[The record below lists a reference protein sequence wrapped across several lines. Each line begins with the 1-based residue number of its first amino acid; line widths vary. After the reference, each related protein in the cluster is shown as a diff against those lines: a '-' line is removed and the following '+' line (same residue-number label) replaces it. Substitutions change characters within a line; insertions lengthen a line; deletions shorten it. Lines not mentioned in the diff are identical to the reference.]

1 MDTDLAFTDAV
12 AQAELVASGEASPQ
26 ELVDAAIERI
36 ETLNGSLN
44 AVIHERFDAARKEAA
59 AALPDGPFKGVP
71 AVVKDLGA
79 PIKGEPH
86 HLGSRVLKEAGYRS
100 PFDSFIVE
108 KMRAAGLVILG
119 RTNCPEFGTTITTE
133 PLAYGPSRNPW
144 STDHTTG
151 GSSGGSAAAVS
162 SGMVPLGHAN
172 DGGGSIRIPASN
184 CGLVGLKPSRGRVSP
199 GPAPSE
205 SAWAGSTID
214 HAVTRTVRD
223 SARLLD
229 VLAGEMPGDLF
240 VAPRPARPF
249 GDEVGRDPGQLRIG
263 FLDAPANRDF
273 EGHPECAAAVHA
285 AATLLEAA
293 GHHVEDRHPAA
304 FGDSDFQRH
313 FITIVSSAITAEVAG
328 WGEIIGRTIAPHE
341 LEPDNEAFFAMG
353 AAIGASDYVRSV
365 LWFEDWRRQMAEFWS
380 SEGFDLLL
388 TPVLAFPP
396 ARIGELS
403 EPVTGQMRVIQTLQY
418 TAQVNVSGQPAIS
431 LPIYWSKEGLPI
443 GVQLI
448 AGYGREDV
456 LVRIASQLENA
467 ASWTDRVPPVHA

>member
-1 MDTDLAFTDAV
+1 
-12 AQAELVASGEASPQ
+12 
-26 ELVDAAIERI
+26 
-36 ETLNGSLN
+36 
-44 AVIHERFDAARKEAA
+44 
-59 AALPDGPFKGVP
+59 
-71 AVVKDLGA
+71 
-79 PIKGEPH
+79 
-86 HLGSRVLKEAGYRS
+86 
-100 PFDSFIVE
+100 
-108 KMRAAGLVILG
+108 
-119 RTNCPEFGTTITTE
+119 
-133 PLAYGPSRNPW
+133 
-144 STDHTTG
+144 
-151 GSSGGSAAAVS
+151 
-162 SGMVPLGHAN
+162 
-172 DGGGSIRIPASN
+172 
-184 CGLVGLKPSRGRVSP
+184 
-199 GPAPSE
+199 
-205 SAWAGSTID
+205 
-214 HAVTRTVRD
+214 
-223 SARLLD
+223 
-229 VLAGEMPGDLF
+229 
-240 VAPRPARPF
+240 
-249 GDEVGRDPGQLRIG
+249 
-263 FLDAPANRDF
+263 
-273 EGHPECAAAVHA
+273 
-285 AATLLEAA
+285 
-293 GHHVEDRHPAA
+293 PAA
-304 FGDSDFQRH
+304 FGDTDFQRH